1 MAASSVVKH
10 VGDWWHG
17 GVRNTVLGGCDYVWS
32 AKVRIVITGGL
43 LALRYIAESL
53 DELSDMVA
61 TLFSPIPNRGKEPL
75 HLISEHPFGPNEMG
89 VSGMTPVQSRWT
101 HLPSRP
107 LFRYRQ

>member
-1 MAASSVVKH
+1 MVESGILRWEDAFMCGRQRCVSSV
-10 VGDWWHG
+10 
-17 GVRNTVLGGCDYVWS
+17 
-32 AKVRIVITGGL
+32 IGGL

-89 VSGMTPVQSRWT
+89 VSDMTPVQLR
-101 HLPSRP
+101 
-107 LFRYRQ
+107 

>member
-1 MAASSVVKH
+1 MVESGILRWEDAFMCGRQRCVSSV
-10 VGDWWHG
+10 
-17 GVRNTVLGGCDYVWS
+17 
-32 AKVRIVITGGL
+32 IGGL

-89 VSGMTPVQSRWT
+89 VSGMTLYNCDGLIS
-101 HLPSRP
+101 P
-107 LFRYRQ
+107 LDPCLGTDSDVVTCS